1 VSAFFVFFF
10 AWGTNVYALYVCVCV
25 CVYACVS
32 SVCVCV
38 YVCVRMRESIWRTE
52 LPKME
57 GGGERE
63 TGRIVWSAR
72 AEMWER

>member
-1 VSAFFVFFF
+1 
-10 AWGTNVYALYVCVCV
+10 
-25 CVYACVS
+25 
-32 SVCVCV
+32 
-38 YVCVRMRESIWRTE
+38 MRESIWRTE